1 MSKKDEI
8 TEVMTKVLFD
18 FMSVSNTV
26 WDQVYLR
33 FYSAEK
39 GHSSIQFMFRKERE
53 LSPLRGNDNYDDLL
67 ISLMNG
73 LFDEI
78 EDETKQRPLVAVL
91 TVDAEKNYNLKLDYQ
106 NPRALEIGYM
116 GFGKATSYFLNNEVD
131 IPDFAKEYIDALA
144 AKGITETPI
153 LYEKRAEL

>member
-1 MSKKDEI
+1 
-8 TEVMTKVLFD
+8 
-18 FMSVSNTV
+18 
-26 WDQVYLR
+26 
-33 FYSAEK
+33 
-39 GHSSIQFMFRKERE
+39 MFRKERE
-53 LSPLRGNDNYDDLL
+53 LSPLRGNDNYDELL

-106 NPRALEIGYM
+106 NSRALEIGYL
-116 GFGKATSYFLNNEVD
+116 GLGKITSYFLNNEVD
-131 IPDFAKEYIDALA
+131 IPDFAKEYQEELA

-153 LYEKRAEL
+153 IHEK